1 MYNTNFILIGEEG
14 NNIQHAYGKDK
25 EYIKIKLS
33 KKYKHGIEFFTIKT
47 NQKYIRRTITISV
60 DDEREIIKI
69 LGIDRKNLVVYY
81 EKEDGENISFYS
93 VGIHYFLDQF
103 ELIN

>member
-1 MYNTNFILIGEEG
+1 MYNANFILIGEES
-14 NNIQHAYGKDK
+14 NNIQHVYGKDK

-33 KKYKHGIEFFTIKT
+33 KKYKHGIEFFTIKA
-47 NQKYIRRTITISV
+47 NQKYMRHTISV

-69 LGIDRKNLVVYY
+69 LGIDKKNLVVYY

-93 VGIHYFLDQF
+93 LGLHYFLDQF
-103 ELIN
+103 KLIN